1 MSILARQLFQLQ
13 ELELA
18 LEGNEQS
25 QVKIGAQLGESQDVV
40 KARARRDAEKK
51 HIEELAKQQ
60 KTTEWEIEDLTVKIK
75 AIEKKLYEGRIFNS
89 KELSSLQTEA
99 EDFKKRRSGLE
110 DKALEVMEQTDAARK
125 ALLKMVE
132 EVALLEARWQDQQKQ
147 LRGELEQLKANQVD
161 LEGKKQALLVQIEA
175 GAVEI
180 YRDLRKRKGGTA
192 VARIEQG
199 TCKGCRITLPN
210 SDLQQ
215 AKGSG
220 LVRCNSCGRILYLP

>member
-40 KARARRDAEKK
+40 KARARRDAEQK

-89 KELSSLQTEA
+89 KELSSLQAEA
-99 EDFKKRRSGLE
+99 EDFKKRCSGLE
-110 DKALEVMEQTDAARK
+110 DKALEVMDQTDVARK
-125 ALLKMVE
+125 ALSKLAE

-147 LRGELEQLKANQVD
+147 LRSELEQLKTNQVD
-161 LEGKKQALLVQIEA
+161 LEGKKQAMLTQIET

-180 YRDLRKRKGGTA
+180 YRDLRKRKSGIA

-220 LVRCNSCGRILYLP
+220 LVRCSSCGRILYLP

>member
-40 KARARRDAEKK
+40 KARARRDAEQK

-125 ALLKMVE
+125 ALLKLAE
-132 EVALLEARWQDQQKQ
+132 EVGLLEARWQDQQKQ
-147 LRGELEQLKANQVD
+147 LHSELEQLKTNQVD

-180 YRDLRKRKGGTA
+180 YRDLRKRKAGIA
-192 VARIEQG
+192 VAKIEQG